1 MRALRFHGIGDLRLE
16 EIDDP
21 SPGPGEAVVAVEAC
35 GVCGSDLHFLDG
47 SARTAYVPIT
57 LGHEVAGRVE
67 SADGLDAGTPVLVAV
82 GVSCG
87 RCHMCTAGR
96 VNLCEQG
103 RVIGIDFDG
112 GLADRIAVPSSML
125 IERPAGLDAVTAAT
139 AVDAGATAYHAVVRR
154 GKVGAGDSVLV
165 IGAGGLGSYG
175 LQIARNAGAAPVI
188 VADTDPGALERAE
201 ALGADEV
208 VLVEE
213 GTSIGRTTKLFTDG
227 GVDVALE
234 FVGRASTVDAAVK
247 ALRPGGTA
255 VAVGVGTEPVTTLP
269 PVLWSNNEYTLTGSY
284 GSLAG
289 DAERVLAALADGSLT
304 APPTEPVSLDDAAAV
319 ITATAAGRRRSRG
332 RIVVTP

>member
-16 EIDDP
+16 ETDDP
-21 SPGPGEAVVAVEAC
+21 APAAGETVVAVEAC

-67 SADGLDAGTPVLVAV
+67 ESDDLRPGTPVLVAV
-82 GVSCG
+82 GMSCG
-87 RCHMCTAGR
+87 ACAMCTAGR
-96 VNLCEQG
+96 INLCEQG
-103 RVIGIDFDG
+103 RVVGIDFDG
-112 GLADRIAVPSSML
+112 GLADRIVVPSSML
-125 IERPAGLDAVTAAT
+125 IERPDTVDAVAAAT

-154 GKVGAGDSVLV
+154 GQVGVGDSVLV
-165 IGAGGLGSYG
+165 IGAGGLGTYG

-188 VADTDPGALERAE
+188 VADTDPIALERAV
-201 ALGADEV
+201 ALGADET

-213 GTSIGRTTKLFTDG
+213 GTSIGRTAKLLTDG

-289 DAERVLAALADGSLT
+289 DAERVLAALAEGTLT
-304 APPTEPVSLDDAAAV
+304 APPTELVSLVDAAPV
-319 ITATAAGRRRSRG
+319 IVATAAGRRRTRG
-332 RIVVTP
+332 RIIVTP

>member
-16 EIDDP
+16 ETDDP
-21 SPGPGEAVVAVEAC
+21 APAAGETVVAVEAC

-67 SADGLDAGTPVLVAV
+67 ESDDLRPGTPVLVAV

-87 RCHMCTAGR
+87 ACAMCTAGR
-96 VNLCEQG
+96 INLCEQG
-103 RVIGIDFDG
+103 RVVGIDFDG
-112 GLADRIAVPSSML
+112 GLADRIVVPSSML
-125 IERPAGLDAVTAAT
+125 IERPDTVDAVAAAT

-154 GKVGAGDSVLV
+154 GQVGVGDAVLV

-188 VADTDPGALERAE
+188 VADTDPIALERAE
-201 ALGADEV
+201 ALGADET

-213 GTSIGRTTKLFTDG
+213 GTSIGRTAKLLTDG

-289 DAERVLAALADGSLT
+289 DAERVLAALAEGTLT
-304 APPTEPVSLDDAAAV
+304 APPTELVPLVDAAPV
-319 ITATAAGRRRSRG
+319 IVATAAGRRRTRG
-332 RIVVTP
+332 RIIVMP